1 MLQLKQVGKNF
12 IREQKT
18 FAALTDVSLNIE
30 AGEIYGII
38 GYSGAGKSTLIRLLN
53 GLEKPTTGDVLVE
66 GQSIVG
72 LSEQAM
78 RPIRQKIGMIFQHF
92 NLLWSKTVLEN
103 VMLPLKLVG
112 VPKAQRQA
120 KARELLK
127 VVELTHL
134 ETAYPSE
141 LSGGQKQRVAIAR
154 ALISDPKIL
163 LCDEATSALD
173 PKTTNSILTLLAQI
187 NREMGIT
194 IVLVTHEMDAVRRI
208 CQRMAVMESG
218 RLIEEGT
225 VHEIFER
232 PQAAATKAFVA
243 ELLVVTSSETAAS
256 INQLLE
262 RVPNG
267 TIVQLRFNESQ
278 ASQPVIG
285 RLMRQYPAVEISV
298 ISGSLQQ
305 TINGALG
312 YLYIQIQAN
321 PSDLKAVL
329 AELAQQTIEV
339 EVVRHG

>member
-1 MLQLKQVGKNF
+1 MLQLKQVGKTF

-38 GYSGAGKSTLIRLLN
+38 GYSGAGKSTLMRLLN

-103 VMLPLKLVG
+103 IMLPLKLAG

-134 ETAYPSE
+134 EAAYPSE

-194 IVLVTHEMDAVRRI
+194 IVLVTHEMEAVRRI
-208 CQRMAVMESG
+208 CQRIAVMENG

-225 VHEIFER
+225 VHEIFEK
-232 PQAAATKAFVA
+232 PKTEATQALVA
-243 ELLVVTSSETAAS
+243 ESLMVTPSETAAS

-267 TIVQLRFNESQ
+267 TIVQLRFNEAQS
-278 ASQPVIG
+278 SQPVIG
-285 RLMRQYPAVEISV
+285 RLMRQYPTVEISV

>member
-1 MLQLKQVGKNF
+1 MLTLKQVGKTF
-12 IREQKT
+12 EREQKT

-103 VMLPLKLVG
+103 IMLPLKLAG
-112 VPKAQRQA
+112 VPKAERQI
-120 KARELLK
+120 KARALLK
-127 VVELTHL
+127 IVELTHL
-134 ETAYPSE
+134 EAAYPSE

-173 PKTTNSILTLLAQI
+173 PKTTNSILTLLAKI

-208 CQRMAVMESG
+208 CQRIAVMENG

-225 VHEIFER
+225 VHEIFEK
-232 PQAAATKAFVA
+232 PQMAATKAFVA
-243 ELLVVTSSETAAS
+243 ESLVVSPSETAAS
-256 INQLLE
+256 IDQLLE

-267 TIVQLRFNESQ
+267 TIVQLRFNEEQS
-278 ASQPVIG
+278 SQPVIG

-305 TINGALG
+305 TINGTLG

>member
-1 MLQLKQVGKNF
+1 MLQLKQVGKTF

-103 VMLPLKLVG
+103 VMLPLKLAG

-208 CQRMAVMESG
+208 CQRMAVMENG

-225 VHEIFER
+225 VHEIFEK

-243 ELLVVTSSETAAS
+243 ESLVVTSSETAAS

-267 TIVQLRFNESQ
+267 TIVQLRFNEAQS
-278 ASQPVIG
+278 SQPVIG

-321 PSDLKAVL
+321 PSDLEAVL

>member
-1 MLQLKQVGKNF
+1 MLQLKQVGKTF

-103 VMLPLKLVG
+103 VMLPLKLAG

-225 VHEIFER
+225 VHEIFEK

-243 ELLVVTSSETAAS
+243 ESLVVTSSETAAS

-267 TIVQLRFNESQ
+267 TIVQLRFNEAQS
-278 ASQPVIG
+278 SQPVIG

>member
-1 MLQLKQVGKNF
+1 MLQLKQVGKTF

-103 VMLPLKLVG
+103 VMLPLKLAG

-134 ETAYPSE
+134 ETVYPSE

-208 CQRMAVMESG
+208 CQRMAVMENG

-225 VHEIFER
+225 VHEIFEK

-243 ELLVVTSSETAAS
+243 ESLVVTSSETAAS

-267 TIVQLRFNESQ
+267 TIVQLRFNEAQS
-278 ASQPVIG
+278 SQPVIG

-321 PSDLKAVL
+321 PSDLEAVL